1 MKSKSKTIIG
11 KTISFLFLIGIFAV
25 GSINVSAQE
34 NEKEEKQDAKLAKQ
48 AKITMEQA
56 RATALEAAPGTVEDG
71 ELEKEHGK
79 LVYSFDIRNS
89 KGTISEVWVDAKT
102 GKVISNKEESK
113 ADEEKEKKDDEKKEK
128 SKKPGSVSSMKGA
141 AEKSADKVGHSVQS
155 FDHAVAGI
163 FKN

>member
-1 MKSKSKTIIG
+1 MTAKSKTILG
-11 KTISFLFLIGIFAV
+11 TTISFLFLFGIFAV

-34 NEKEEKQDAKLAKQ
+34 NEKVEKQDAKLAKQ

-56 RATALEAAPGTVEDG
+56 RATALNAAPGTVEDG

-102 GKVISNKEESK
+102 GKVVSNKEETK

-128 SKKPGSVSSMKGA
+128 SKKPGSVSSV
-141 AEKSADKVGHSVQS
+141 KSAAGKGIDKVGHGMQRFGHV
-155 FDHAVAGI
+155 VAGI
-163 FKN
+163 FKK

>member
-1 MKSKSKTIIG
+1 MTSKSKTIVE
-11 KTISFLFLIGIFAV
+11 TTLSFLFLVGIFAV
-25 GSINVSAQE
+25 GAINVSAQE
-34 NEKEEKQDAKLAKQ
+34 KEEKQDTKLAKQ

-56 RATALEAAPGTVEDG
+56 RATALNAAPGTVEDG

-102 GKVISNKEESK
+102 GKVVSNKEETK

-128 SKKPGSVSSMKGA
+128 SKKPGSVSSV
-141 AEKSADKVGHSVQS
+141 KSAAGKGIDKVGHGMQRFGHV
-155 FDHAVAGI
+155 VAGI
-163 FKN
+163 FKK